1 MLKTLIIATI
11 TAASANAVAV
21 PAFQPHEIL
30 TRALP
35 EFPAGFGYHLLPRQ
49 VGNSTATATGSF
61 TAASGSSTSAVASTT
76 SSAPRAL
83 VTNLPSSGVRPGC
96 EEQCK
101 SWLQIIRSSE
111 WRSAEATRSSV
122 WSVYQKGAGPQILCS
137 NLDTASTCGFC
148 NAGPEHKDEMTKGI
162 QALYKECKK
171 LYHVPEHVQ
180 GVNGA
185 NTRTA
190 SAAIIAVG
198 IAAALWF

>member
-49 VGNSTATATGSF
+49 VGNSIP

-137 NLDTASTCGFC
+137 VSSLNLLD
-148 NAGPEHKDEMTKGI
+148 GI
-162 QALYKECKK
+162 QA
-171 LYHVPEHVQ
+171 
-180 GVNGA
+180 
-185 NTRTA
+185 
-190 SAAIIAVG
+190 
-198 IAAALWF
+198 